1 MRIFLIGFMGSGKT
15 HWGKVWA
22 DFHEMP
28 FYDLDAV
35 IEKSVGKSILDIFEK
50 KGEQYFR
57 IEESKA
63 LRTMTQY
70 DHCIIACGGGTACF
84 ENNIE
89 WMNENGL
96 TIYLHAS
103 AQELLENIMK
113 EKDKRPLLNKVN
125 EAELLFF
132 IQKKLEERIGFYEKA
147 KIQLR
152 VADLTEDSFKK
163 IVSAP
168 IR

>member
-1 MRIFLIGFMGSGKT
+1 MGSGKT

-35 IEKSVGKSILDIFEK
+35 IEKAEGKSVLDIFEK
-50 KGEQYFR
+50 HGEKYFR
-57 IEESKA
+57 FQESIA
-63 LRTMTQY
+63 LRTMSAY
-70 DHCIIACGGGTACF
+70 DNCIIACGGGAACF
-84 ENNIE
+84 EENIE

-103 AQELLENIMK
+103 PHELLENIMK

-152 VADLTEDSFKK
+152 AVDLTEDSFKK
-163 IVSAP
+163 IVSSP
-168 IR
+168 VR

>member
-1 MRIFLIGFMGSGKT
+1 MGSGKT
-15 HWGKVWA
+15 HWGRVWA
-22 DFHEMP
+22 NFHEMP
-28 FYDLDAV
+28 FHDLDEV
-35 IEKSVGKSILDIFEK
+35 IEKAEGKSVLDIFEK

-57 IEESKA
+57 FQESIA
-63 LRTMTQY
+63 LRTMSQY
-70 DHCIIACGGGTACF
+70 DDCIIACGGGAACF
-84 ENNIE
+84 EENIE

-152 VADLTEDSFKK
+152 VADLSEESFKK
-163 IVSAP
+163 IVSSP